1 MKRTERAKEIL
12 KLTVKKVFD
21 PFYAGGAAEV
31 GYFLLLSLVP
41 ASILLAQLTNVFTL
55 SMDAIKGI
63 LTEYLPDNVVNVV
76 LPLLNYRASGTFGV
90 FLLILALWAGS
101 RALFSLMRISNYAY
115 KSQRKHRNPVLSYLR
130 ERARALFTIVA
141 ILVTLIFALYIL
153 IFGEVL
159 VKLVFSYVNDFLG
172 GTYSFSRL
180 WYTVRWV
187 IAFLLYLFT
196 VLAIYYT
203 LPTKNP
209 EISRMFVK
217 GFWRTM
223 WNIITGWWKS
233 CRETIDMIM
242 PGSVF
247 ASVGMLIATWFYSLY
262 MKYISTMSHNFNIL
276 YGGLSSVVML
286 LIWFYV
292 IAFVLILGIQFNA
305 SLLENKIKYGPFF
318 KRKERPKKKDK
329 ADDVTPTP

>member
-1 MKRTERAKEIL
+1 MRRRERIKEIL
-12 KLTVKKVFD
+12 LLTVKKVFD

-31 GYFLLLSLVP
+31 AFFLLLSLVP

-63 LTEYLPDNVVNVV
+63 LTEYLPDNVVNVI
-76 LPLLNYRASGTFGV
+76 LPLLNYSPSGTFGV
-90 FLLILALWAGS
+90 FLFVLALWAGS

-115 KSQRKHRNPVLSYLR
+115 KSQRKSRNPVISYMR

-172 GTYSFSRL
+172 GTYSFSDL
-180 WYTVRWV
+180 WYTIRWIV
-187 IAFLLYLFT
+187 AFLLYLFT

-217 GFWRTM
+217 GVWKTI
-223 WNIITGWWKS
+223 WNIFSGWWKS
-233 CRETIDMIM
+233 CRATIDMIM
-242 PGSVF
+242 PGSIF
-247 ASVGMLIATWFYSLY
+247 AAIGMLIATLLYSLY
-262 MKYISTMSHNFNIL
+262 MRYISSMSHNFNIL

-305 SLLENKIKYGPFF
+305 SLLENKIKYGNFF
-318 KRKERPKKKDK
+318 KKKEHKNKKDRD
-329 ADDVTPTP
+329 ASVTTKP